1 MRDKEM
7 RVLVLHILL
16 AGKKVVRK
24 EITDKEK
31 EIRGKGQ
38 GNRGSLIFSEVSGFW

>member
-16 AGKKVVRK
+16 TGKKVVRK
-24 EITDKEK
+24 EITDKRKRDKGKGDK
-31 EIRGKGQ
+31 EIGALSC
-38 GNRGSLIFSEVSGFW
+38 SLK